1 MSTQTATM
9 STSSSSSPQR
19 IVFLRKLMGSAFF
32 VVAIAAGAALLNRFQ
47 VNLNLL
53 EMTIFAVLAVG
64 MAAGAAPRA
73 SFYGWHGAV
82 RFIMML
88 IMLLLGMFALG
99 FFSVWQLGI
108 GPLEPWLEGDVAND
122 QIIQLGVA
130 FFVALLTLTAWR
142 KPTPKISQAEP
153 IAQVP
158 VPVRPRDTEAS
169 SLTRHIRFASAR
181 ASEYIPP
188 ASKFNPFP
196 RIKSFPKLRWRT
208 PEEKVRPQHTAGQ
221 SKSGFRQLFKRRKP
235 NVQVSLYEI
244 HRCPYCL
251 EEVKPND
258 PRGVKKCDVCNTL
271 HHADCWEVTGFC
283 QVPHLNT

>member
-19 IVFLRKLMGSAFF
+19 IVFVRKLMGSVLFIVGIAGC
-32 VVAIAAGAALLNRFQ
+32 IAALNRFQ
-47 VNLNLL
+47 ENLSLL
-53 EMTIFAVLAVG
+53 EMTVFAVLAVG
-64 MAAGAAPRA
+64 VAAGAISRA
-73 SFYGWHGAV
+73 SFFIWHGIV
-82 RFIMML
+82 RFLMML
-88 IMLLLGMFALG
+88 VTLLVGMFALG

-108 GPLEPWLEGDVAND
+108 GPLEPWLQGKVAND
-122 QIIQLGVA
+122 QLFQLGGA
-130 FFVALLTLTAWR
+130 FLVALLTLTAWR
-142 KPTPKISQAEP
+142 KPTPKKSQAEP
-153 IAQVP
+153 IAQIP
-158 VPVRPRDTEAS
+158 VQGRPRETASS

-188 ASKFNPFP
+188 VSKFNPFP

-208 PEEKVRPQHTAGQ
+208 PEEKVRPHPAGQ
-221 SKSGFRQLFKRRKP
+221 AKPGFRQLFKKRKP

-251 EEVKPND
+251 EEVRPND

-271 HHADCWEVTGFC
+271 HHADCWDVTGFC